1 MVKAQEPWATQVK
14 PYLAAY
20 GNPELLSLC
29 FVGVDSNSLW
39 STYEEQNLIIA
50 ELWQETIIS
59 VSANRHEAVGQ
70 VSASVSSA
78 LWEQAGPWQ
87 KSPATHC
94 LHSHQTTVIVAEG
107 SFCGGNAGK
116 WSFLYVEKI
125 NYWDQIYRKM
135 YYCSMRLDKT
145 VRKNGDGSV
154 FL

>member
-1 MVKAQEPWATQVK
+1 MGHTGQTISCCIWESRA
-14 PYLAAY
+14 
-20 GNPELLSLC
+20 SL
-29 FVGVDSNSLW
+29 FVFCW
-39 STYEEQNLIIA
+39 SWFKFTVVHIWRA
-50 ELWQETIIS
+50 ELDNSWVVTGNTIIS

-94 LHSHQTTVIVAEG
+94 LHSHQITVIIAEG
-107 SFCGGNAGK
+107 SLCGGNAGK

-135 YYCSMRLDKT
+135 YYCSMRLDKI
-145 VRKNGDGSV
+145 VWKNGDGSV